1 MKQYYTRKIL
11 IGMKKVTSTVFRSFS
26 YAVNTLLL
34 KQVKEGC
41 S

>member
-1 MKQYYTRKIL
+1 MKQDNFDWDEEGDIYC
-11 IGMKKVTSTVFRSFS
+11 FQQFS